1 MAGCGCVRRG
11 ESKSVAWLAGA
22 RFKEKRN
29 THEGALKGAPFV
41 IWIERGCFSH
51 GDFRLGSPILGVK
64 APPMVRP
71 KPLERK
77 SGSRLFLERVSV
89 GMKKAKGKAKGRAR
103 KAPKK
108 NSKEGCEELR

>member
-1 MAGCGCVRRG
+1 MRV
-11 ESKSVAWLAGA
+11 KK
-22 RFKEKRN
+22 KEIPMR
-29 THEGALKGAPFV
+29 ALKSEPFV

-71 KPLERK
+71 KRLERK

-89 GMKKAKGKAKGRAR
+89 GMKKAKEKAKRRAR

>member
-1 MAGCGCVRRG
+1 
-11 ESKSVAWLAGA
+11 
-22 RFKEKRN
+22 
-29 THEGALKGAPFV
+29 
-41 IWIERGCFSH
+41 
-51 GDFRLGSPILGVK
+51 
-64 APPMVRP
+64 MVRP